1 MKSLISAFSLFVVI
15 YSFANAADVQ
25 RAEDVTEY
33 NTGKNAAERDL
44 KNKIIKYEI
53 IGEPLMTDVQ
63 LKKIAKENFN
73 IDVILHGCVVGPREF
88 YDKGYLEAVQA
99 YLIKKYGK
107 DPIVQIDKQ
116 LQEQKNTEQGAAA
129 NP

>member
-1 MKSLISAFSLFVVI
+1 MKSLIFAFSLLVALH
-15 YSFANAADVQ
+15 SFANAADIQ
-25 RAEDVTEY
+25 RVEDITEY
-33 NTGKNAAERDL
+33 NSGKNAAECDL
-44 KNKIIKYEI
+44 KNNVIKYEI

-63 LKKIAKENFN
+63 LKKVAKEDYN

-88 YDKGYLEAVQA
+88 FDKGYLEAVQA

-116 LQEQKNTEQGAAA
+116 LREQKHTEQGAAA